1 VHTLEESRGFS
12 WDPEKARRNLRK
24 HGVEFADA
32 IAVFEDERAVTVRDI
47 ITAVDEQRFLTTGRD
62 ALGRILVVAYTWRGD
77 KIRVFSA
84 RRASRIERRRY
95 FEERR

>member
-1 VHTLEESRGFS
+1 MHTLREGPGFS
-12 WDPEKARRNLRK
+12 WDPEKARKNLAK

-32 IAVFEDERAVTVRDI
+32 IAVFKDERAITMPDI
-47 ITAVDEQRFLTTGRD
+47 ITAVDEQRFLTTGRS
-62 ALGRILVVAYTWRGD
+62 ALGRIVVVAYTWRGE